1 MAITAA
7 DVSKLRKMTGAGIMD
22 CKKALTEANGDFDA
36 AIDIIRKKG
45 QAIANKRSDRDASEG
60 VVLSKVTADGK
71 KGAILVL
78 NCETDFVAKNESFIA
93 LAQSILDLALSSNA
107 ANVEDVMG
115 LTLDGIAVKDVITHQ
130 IGVIGEKLDLPYYD
144 VIKAE
149 SVVAYI
155 HPGNKLATLVG
166 FNKGGVEVQ
175 VGRDV
180 AMQVAAMNPVSVNRD
195 SVPQSVIDKELEIA
209 KEQTRLEGKPEE
221 MVEKIALGRLSKFFK
236 ESTLLEQIF
245 VKDGKISVKEYIQ
258 KADKELTV
266 TEFRRYSLNKIKE
279 VVQLRAT
286 SFCFITR
293 GTQH

>member
-7 DVSKLRKMTGAGIMD
+7 DVSKLRKMTGAGMMD

-60 VVLSKVTADGK
+60 VVLSRVTADGK

-107 ANVEDVMG
+107 ANVEDVMS

-266 TEFRRYSLNKIKE
+266 TEFRRYSLNN
-279 VVQLRAT
+279 
-286 SFCFITR
+286 
-293 GTQH
+293 